1 MLNVAILVHQ
11 QISLFE
17 LACATELF
25 ALPRPEYQDW
35 YTAEVVSFCKKP
47 IYASG
52 GLQITT
58 TPISSLHD
66 YHTLVIPGWTTAT
79 KENDSAELA
88 KLKQEVGKFAAAGKR
103 IISLCSGAFLLAQL
117 GLLNAKKA
125 TTHWR
130 YAQQFKQTFP
140 DVDLRDEVLFTQADN
155 LFCSAGS
162 AAALDLGLAIIRQD
176 FGYSVANQVAQRLV
190 VSPHRHGGQAQ
201 FVDMPML
208 KQHGKFASTIDWA
221 VLQLSSGLNVEQLAK
236 HAHMSRRSFDRYFRA
251 ALGCSPALWLN
262 QQRIHMAQK
271 LLADETLSIEQVAE
285 QVGYDNANT
294 LRANFIRQ
302 IGVARRVYQTQFNAL
317 T

>member
-1 MLNVAILVHQ
+1 MLKVAILVHQ

-35 YTAEVVSFCKKP
+35 YSAEVVSFCEKP

-52 GLQITT
+52 GLHITM
-58 TPISSLHD
+58 TPISSLYD
-66 YHTLVIPGWTTAT
+66 YHTLVIPGWATAT
-79 KENDSAELA
+79 KESDNAELA
-88 KLKQEVGKFAAAGKR
+88 QLKQEVVKFAAAGKR

-117 GLLNAKKA
+117 GLLETKKA

-130 YAQQFKQTFP
+130 YAEQFKQAFP
-140 DVDLRDEVLFTQADN
+140 DVDLRDDVLFTQAEN

-176 FGYSVANQVAQRLV
+176 FGYAVANQVAQRLV

-221 VLQLSSGLNVEQLAK
+221 VSQLSTGLNVEQLAR

-251 ALGCSPALWLN
+251 ALGCSPAQWLN
-262 QQRIHMAQK
+262 QQRIHMAKK
-271 LLADETLSIEQVAE
+271 LLADDTLSIEQVAE

-294 LRANFIRQ
+294 LRANFTRQ
-302 IGVARRVYQTQFNAL
+302 LGVAPRQYQTQFNAS

>member
-35 YTAEVVSFCKKP
+35 YAADVVSFCKQP
-47 IYASG
+47 VGVSG
-52 GLQITT
+52 GLQITMT
-58 TPISSLHD
+58 QIASLLD
-66 YHTLVIPGWTTAT
+66 YHTLIIPGWTTAVKT
-79 KENDSAELA
+79 NDSPELIM
-88 KLKQEVGKFAAAGKR
+88 LKQEVIRFAEAGKR
-103 IISLCSGAFLLAQL
+103 IISLCSGAFLLAEL
-117 GLLNAKKA
+117 GLLHAKKA

-130 YAQQFKQTFP
+130 YAQQFKQAYP
-140 DVDLRDEVLFTQADN
+140 GVDLCDDVLFTQAEN

-176 FGYSVANQVAQRLV
+176 FGYTVANQVAQRLV
-190 VSPHRHGGQAQ
+190 ISPHRHGGQAQ

-208 KQHGKFASTIDWA
+208 KQHSRFASTIDWA
-221 VLQLSSGLNVEQLAK
+221 VSQLSTGLNVEQLAK

-262 QQRIHMAQK
+262 QQRIQLAKK
-271 LLADETLSIEQVAE
+271 LLTDETLSIEQVAE

-294 LRANFIRQ
+294 LRANFIRH
-302 IGVARRVYQTQFNAL
+302 IGVAPRHYQSHFNAL